1 MPTSLQLSSSCASP
15 SPAQSSDSSGFIAV
29 TIEVPV
35 NHPLLQLKRGLP
47 WPQLEQTC
55 AWHWREAGKNVD
67 GGQGRPFDV
76 ALYTR
81 ILVLMLLLRLKV
93 RELERELKE
102 NAAARLFVEI
112 EDPTESLVRDHS
124 NLARTFRALGVEGLE
139 ALNALVLRR
148 AEEHSFVDPDVLS
161 SDTTAQELPIGYP
174 NEPGILR
181 QVAQRAER
189 LLLRLKKAGMGIGE
203 ALLEPGRK
211 LLKLVR
217 EHRLFAKTLEEKH
230 EVLERIVE
238 QGQQLAAVAASVRA
252 PLIGGDENFFNRV
265 SAKLDSLR
273 DFIERL
279 TPQIRYWMATGKVAA
294 GKLLH
299 PALQAARAI
308 VRNKIGKKC
317 EFGLPWLICRLGG
330 GYVFGKM
337 LLKTPA
343 ESKMPLEAVTL
354 YQRIFGAGRV
364 PKAAI
369 YDRGGWAAKTIEKL
383 RGMGIDKIG
392 IVPKGRAAWLVE
404 EADQAMVKTH
414 RAQTEAV
421 IGTLKSEFYGFNR
434 PKQRSTRMVEQ
445 AAHGSFVSVNLNR
458 FLKDL
463 LKQNS
468 SE

>member
-1 MPTSLQLSSSCASP
+1 MPTSSQLSSSCASP

-47 WPQLEQTC
+47 WPQLQQTC
-55 AWHWREAGKNVD
+55 AWHWRAAGKNVD

-81 ILVLMLLLRLKV
+81 FVVLMLLLRLKP

-102 NAAARLFVEI
+102 NAAARLFVEVQ
-112 EDPTESLVRDHS
+112 DPTESLVRDHS

-148 AEEHSFVDPDVLS
+148 AEEQSFVDPDVLS
-161 SDTTAQELPIGYP
+161 ADTTAQELPIGYP

-181 QVAQRAER
+181 QVAQRTER
-189 LLLRLKKAGMGIGE
+189 LLLRLKNAGMSIAE
-203 ALLEPGRK
+203 SLLEPGRK
-211 LLKLVR
+211 LFKLVR
-217 EHRLFAKTLEEKH
+217 EHRLFAKTPEEKH
-230 EVLERIVE
+230 IVLEKIVE
-238 QGQQLAAVAASVRA
+238 QGQQLAVAVSSVRA
-252 PLIGGDENFFNRV
+252 QLIGRDESFFKRA
-265 SAKLDSLR
+265 SARLESLR
-273 DFIERL
+273 SFIERL
-279 TPQIRYWMATGKVAA
+279 TPQIRSWMATGKVAA

-308 VRNKIGKKC
+308 VRNKAGKKC
-317 EFGLPWLICRLGG
+317 EFGLPWLICRLGR

-337 LLKTPA
+337 LLKAPA
-343 ESKMPLEAVTL
+343 ESKMPLEAVKL
-354 YQRIFGAGRV
+354 YQSIFGEGRV
-364 PKAAI
+364 PKAAV
-369 YDRGGWAAKTIEKL
+369 YDRGGWAKKTIEKL
-383 RGMGIDKIG
+383 RGLGIEKIG
-392 IVPKGRAAWLVE
+392 IVPKGQAAWLVE

-421 IGTLKSEFYGFNR
+421 IGTLKSEFYGFNK

-445 AAHGSFVSVNLNR
+445 AGHGSFVSVNLNR

-463 LKQNS
+463 LQNNS
-468 SE
+468 AD